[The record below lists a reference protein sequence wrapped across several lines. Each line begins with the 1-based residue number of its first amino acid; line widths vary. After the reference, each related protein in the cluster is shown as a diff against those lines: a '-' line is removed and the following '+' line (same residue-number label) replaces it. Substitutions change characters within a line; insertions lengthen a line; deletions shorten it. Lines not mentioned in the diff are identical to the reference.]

1 MYAVSNPP
9 LARYCTFG
17 IRRKPLLHINIIRD
31 FKIHFLT
38 TRISCLFC
46 LSFRFVSPF
55 FFRLCFSLKFASE
68 DYNGEKLIS
77 GDPCIC
83 LTDVRRYLSGI
94 AESKVK
100 EAFLFTVLLCSR
112 SLGHRE
118 SKDGR
123 ADLARGNQICVK
135 LSDLFLSLSLF
146 PSPPPLLFSS
156 NSFTVE
162 ITISIDRDREIF
174 LFLLYRGMIVC
185 YTI

>member
-1 MYAVSNPP
+1 M
-9 LARYCTFG
+9 
-17 IRRKPLLHINIIRD
+17 
-31 FKIHFLT
+31 
-38 TRISCLFC
+38 
-46 LSFRFVSPF
+46 
-55 FFRLCFSLKFASE
+55 
-68 DYNGEKLIS
+68 
-77 GDPCIC
+77 
-83 LTDVRRYLSGI
+83 
-94 AESKVK
+94 K

-185 YTI
+185 YDIADDRKESLGRSVYFLQFAFDCASKMQEWDSVILRKKKSMLFKIYWPFLFRSINLNKKSQK